1 MTREKQELI
10 VCVNGVTDCR
20 AVRYVGE
27 TPFCTALKEAFF
39 PCKFYKN
46 DAQHDYD
53 LYKIRIGDAKP
64 ITTCGGYYD

>member
-10 VCVNGVTDCR
+10 KCVNGVTDCR

-27 TPFCTALKEAFF
+27 TPFCTALKEAFY

-46 DAQHDYD
+46 EEQHAYD
-53 LYKIRIGDAKP
+53 MHQISAGNRTP
-64 ITTCGGYYD
+64 ITCEGEISR